1 VPATSAS
8 RRPERAHA
16 SGWVS
21 PLSVGARDAEARDA
35 SPRTLE
41 AEAPRDAHEVVAVA
55 HVRDVEIHGRGNAPW
70 AAHAVAIAV
79 AVQIEVPHLGTADVD
94 FLHVSMQIPKLR
106 VIPEIRHVS

>member
-8 RRPERAHA
+8 RRPERAHK
-16 SGWVS
+16 GWVS
-21 PLSVGARDAEARDA
+21 PLSVGAREAEARDA